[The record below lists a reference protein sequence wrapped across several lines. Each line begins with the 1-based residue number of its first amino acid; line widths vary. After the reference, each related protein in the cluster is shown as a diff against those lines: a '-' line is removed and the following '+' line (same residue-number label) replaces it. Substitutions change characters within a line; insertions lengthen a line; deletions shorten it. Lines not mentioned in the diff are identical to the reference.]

1 MTRLQKYLKTDIND
15 DELNQIF
22 EGTLDDLQNIDLNE
36 LQDDSDAL
44 PQERIDEEAI
54 SATFIIAIILGL
66 PSLLKTIVK
75 TFGFFYK
82 KIKKLFG
89 GKEESSVEQKL
100 IEFSDKWH
108 HAYIKVLRQL
118 LRAGGVFKSAG
129 IEEKDKQEK
138 ATEVVFYT
146 IIFGFAI
153 HGGFTTAKGI
163 MKIAEHPTHLLHIKH
178 VTMEGILTGI
188 KSKEVTSFIQKMMK
202 A

>member
-1 MTRLQKYLKTDIND
+1 MTRLQKYLKMDVN

-36 LQDDSDAL
+36 VHDDSSA

-54 SATFIIAIILGL
+54 SATLIVSTILAL
-66 PSLLKTIVK
+66 PSLLKTIIK

-89 GKEESSVEQKL
+89 GKEESNVEQKL
-100 IEFSDKWH
+100 VELSDKWH

-118 LRAGGVFKSAG
+118 LKTGGVFKSAG
-129 IEEKDKQEK
+129 IEDKDKQMK

-153 HGGFTTAKGI
+153 HGGLATAKGI
-163 MKIAEHPTHLLHIKH
+163 MKIAAHPTNLLHIKH
-178 VTMEGILTGI
+178 ATLEGVLTSI
-188 KSKEVTSFIQKMMK
+188 KSKEVRSFIQKMMK